1 MAEQSCRQPS
11 LDELLADPIT
21 ILMMQSDGVDPL
33 ELRRLLES
41 ARDARMARKA
51 TSEMRPN

>member
-21 ILMMQSDGVDPL
+21 VLMMQSDGVDPL

-41 ARDARMARKA
+41 ARDARVTRHAA
-51 TSEMRPN
+51 AETRPN

>member
-21 ILMMQSDGVDPL
+21 ILMMQSDGVDPA

-41 ARDARMARKA
+41 ARDARVARIA
-51 TSEMRPN
+51 AAEMRPN